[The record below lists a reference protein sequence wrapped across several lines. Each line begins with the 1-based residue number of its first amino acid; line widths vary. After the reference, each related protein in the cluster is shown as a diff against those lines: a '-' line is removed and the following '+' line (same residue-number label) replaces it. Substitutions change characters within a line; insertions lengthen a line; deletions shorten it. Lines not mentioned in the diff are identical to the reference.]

1 MKRMVLAVGGN
12 SLIRAGEKGTIDEE
26 IANAKRIAA
35 QIIGLIRDGY
45 RIVLTHGN
53 GPQVGAELLMHERAA
68 DQAPGYPLDTCDAAT
83 QGRIGYHLQQAL
95 DNEVRLAGLRVPIVA
110 LVTQCVVSLDDPSM
124 SHPTK
129 PIGRFYSRAEAEER
143 KRLLGWDLI
152 EDAAR
157 GYRRVAPSPEPIE
170 IVELDVIRE
179 LMERDVFVIACGGG
193 GIPVAWVN
201 QRLQG
206 VEAVIDKDLTSA
218 LLASKLGAEL
228 FVIATDTDS
237 VYLDYK
243 KSTQRPLER
252 VSPAE
257 LDSYAR
263 AGHFPPGNMGPKIE
277 AVLQFLRAG
286 GTEAIITSC
295 DTLCAA
301 VAGKAGTHIISNPSS
316 PSPDSRTKFEVSS
329 G

>member
-12 SLIRAGEKGTIDEE
+12 SLIRAGEKGTVQEE
-26 IANAKRIAA
+26 IANARRIAA

-53 GPQVGAELLMHERAA
+53 GPQVGAELLLYERAA
-68 DQAPGYPLDTCDAAT
+68 HQAPGYPLDICDAAT
-83 QGRIGYHLQQAL
+83 QGEIGYHLQQAL
-95 DNEVRLAGLRVPIVA
+95 DNEVNVAGLGVPVVA
-110 LVTQCVVSLDDPSM
+110 LVTQCVVSLGDPSM

-143 KRLLGWDLI
+143 KRVGWEFI
-152 EDAAR
+152 EDAGR
-157 GYRRVAPSPEPIE
+157 GYRRVVPSPKPVE
-170 IVELDVIRE
+170 IIELDVIRE
-179 LMERDVFVIACGGG
+179 LLERGVFVIACGGG
-193 GIPVAWVN
+193 GIPVARVN

-243 KSTQRPLER
+243 KSTQRRLER

-257 LDSYAR
+257 LASYAR

-277 AVLQFLRAG
+277 SVLQFLRGG

-301 VAGKAGTHIISNPSS
+301 VAGKAGTHIMSDPSS
-316 PSPDSRTKFEVSS
+316 PPPDPSTGLEISS